1 MSKGSL
7 PEVALAGGIPTG
19 SGRFARLK
27 PEGFWAVVAAT
38 TPFTYS
44 GPADEVTL
52 AAAGAWVC
60 REAEQEAESEKS
72 IKLFDNESF
81 FDHCGDEDDKGC
93 VVGGGLFP
101 GMSL

>member
-27 PEGFWAVVAAT
+27 PEDFEDVVAAT

-44 GPADEVTL
+44 GPVGKAPTVGTV
-52 AAAGAWVC
+52 VC
-60 REAEQEAESEKS
+60 REAGQEAASEKS
-72 IKLFDNESF
+72 IKLLDSESF
-81 FDHCGDEDDKGC
+81 FDHWGGDDDEGC
-93 VVGGGLFP
+93 VVVGGGLFP
-101 GMSL
+101 GISL